1 MLGES
6 QLNQNQPVAGFGGSH
21 RVIAQTLIARHHR
34 SKHNSA
40 KGQHLVHCRFAIL
53 WDGSQPHDYADIGLM
68 SARSATPGNIPSSI
82 RSERVLVLASTL
94 VVVAILSIVTFLLIR
109 EHATA
114 QQAATRAANNIVQ
127 LIDADVLRNV
137 ELYDLS
143 LQGLIATAK
152 RDDLKDVSPT
162 IRHLALFDRATTV
175 PYKGDILLLDKHGD
189 VIADSA
195 SVEPRKGN
203 YADREYFQSHLQDP
217 NLGMMIS
224 RPFRSRSAAKD
235 WRISF
240 SYRLNDDQGGFMGVA
255 EAAMRLNYFSQLF
268 KSLNI
273 GHGTVNLVSRDGI
286 LLAQEP
292 PLADDMIGKDFS
304 NRPNFVRILREGN
317 GSFTSISS
325 VDQTQRLYTFSQ
337 VGNLPLIVV
346 VALSSQEVFASW
358 QRTAL
363 LVSGA
368 TGALC
373 IGLLWLTWLLRRE
386 LRRRHNAE
394 RELAQLASID
404 SLTGLANRRTLDE
417 TLRQEWLRA
426 QRSGQPL
433 SVLMIDADHFK
444 AFNDRHGHQQG
455 DEALRALAQL
465 IGQHVR
471 RPADLAARY
480 GGEEFSVVL
489 PETTTAGAFTM
500 AQNIRD
506 AVEQLPP
513 VTEGGAPMTVSI
525 GIATWLN
532 GPYGEFPQLLF
543 AADKALYQAK
553 ASGRNR
559 VVCAM

>member
-1 MLGES
+1 
-6 QLNQNQPVAGFGGSH
+6 
-21 RVIAQTLIARHHR
+21 
-34 SKHNSA
+34 
-40 KGQHLVHCRFAIL
+40 
-53 WDGSQPHDYADIGLM
+53 M
-68 SARSATPGNIPSSI
+68 SARSAIPGNTPPSI
-82 RSERVLVLASTL
+82 RSERVLVMASSL
-94 VVVAILSIVTFLLIR
+94 VVIAILSIVTFLLIR
-109 EHATA
+109 EHAAA
-114 QQAATRAANNIVQ
+114 QQEATRAATNIVQ
-127 LIDADVLRNV
+127 LIDADVLRNA

-143 LQGLIATAK
+143 LQGLVMAAK
-152 RDDLKDVSPT
+152 REDLKDVSPA
-162 IRHLALFDRATTV
+162 IRHLALFDRATAA

-195 SVEPRKGN
+195 SITPRIGN
-203 YADREYFQSHLQDP
+203 YADREYFQSHIQDP
-217 NLGMMIS
+217 NPGMMIS
-224 RPFRSRSAAKD
+224 RPFRSRSHRQE

-240 SYRLNDDQGGFMGVA
+240 SYRLNDERGEFMGVA
-255 EAAMRLNYFSQLF
+255 EAAMRLNYFNQLF

-273 GHGTVNLVSRDGI
+273 GHGGTVNLVSRDGI
-286 LLAQEP
+286 VLAQEP

-304 NRPNFVRILREGN
+304 KRPNFVRILREGN

-337 VGNLPLIVV
+337 VGSLPLIVV

-386 LRRRHNAE
+386 LRRRYRAE
-394 RELAQLASID
+394 RELAQLASVD

-417 TLRQEWLRA
+417 TLQQEWLRA

-444 AFNDRHGHQQG
+444 AFNDRHGHQRG
-455 DEALRALAQL
+455 DDALRALAQL
-465 IGQHVR
+465 IGKHVR

-500 AQNIRD
+500 AQHIRE

-513 VTEGGAPMTVSI
+513 VTEGEAPMTVSI
-525 GIATWLN
+525 GIATWVN
-532 GPYGEFPQLLF
+532 GPYGELQQLLF

>member
-1 MLGES
+1 MTM
-6 QLNQNQPVAGFGGSH
+6 Q
-21 RVIAQTLIARHHR
+21 
-34 SKHNSA
+34 
-40 KGQHLVHCRFAIL
+40 
-53 WDGSQPHDYADIGLM
+53 IGIM
-68 SARSATPGNIPSSI
+68 SASSATPGNIPLSI
-82 RSERVLVLASTL
+82 RSERVLVLASSL
-94 VVVAILSIVTFLLIR
+94 VVIAIVGIVTFLLIR
-109 EHATA
+109 EHASA
-114 QQAATRAANNIVQ
+114 QQAATRAASNIVQ

-143 LQGLIATAK
+143 LQGLIAAAK
-152 RDDLKDVSPT
+152 RQDLKDVSPT
-162 IRHLALFDRATTV
+162 IRQLALFDRATAA
-175 PYKGDILLLDKHGD
+175 PYKGDILLLDKRGD
-189 VIADSA
+189 VVADSA

-217 NLGMMIS
+217 GPGMKIS
-224 RPFRSRSAAKD
+224 RPFRARSSPHD

-240 SYRLNDDQGGFMGVA
+240 SYRLNDDRGEFMGVA
-255 EAAMRLNYFSQLF
+255 EAAMRLGYFSQLF

-273 GHGTVNLVSRDGI
+273 GHGGTVNLVSRDGI

-292 PLADDMIGKDFS
+292 PLAEDMVGKDFS
-304 NRPNFVRILREGN
+304 SRPNFVRILREGD
-317 GSFTSISS
+317 GSFTSVSS
-325 VDQTQRLYTFSQ
+325 VDQKQRLYTFSQ

-373 IGLLWLTWLLRRE
+373 FSLLWLTWLLRRE
-386 LRRRHNAE
+386 LRRRHTAE
-394 RELAQLASID
+394 RELALLASVD
-404 SLTGLANRRTLDE
+404 PLTGLANRRTLDQ
-417 TLRQEWLRA
+417 TLQLEWLRA

-433 SVLMIDADHFK
+433 SILMIDADHFK
-444 AFNDRHGHQQG
+444 ALNDRLGHQRG

-465 IGQHVR
+465 IGGYVR

-500 AQNIRD
+500 AQNIRE
-506 AVEQLPP
+506 AVEQLPGEL
-513 VTEGGAPMTVSI
+513 TMTVSI
-525 GIATWLN
+525 GIATWAQ
-532 GPYGEFPQLLF
+532 GPYDELDQLLL

>member
-1 MLGES
+1 
-6 QLNQNQPVAGFGGSH
+6 
-21 RVIAQTLIARHHR
+21 
-34 SKHNSA
+34 
-40 KGQHLVHCRFAIL
+40 
-53 WDGSQPHDYADIGLM
+53 M
-68 SARSATPGNIPSSI
+68 SASTATPANIPLPI
-82 RSERVLVLASTL
+82 RSERVLVLASSL
-94 VVVAILSIVTFLLIR
+94 AVIAILSIVTFLLIR
-109 EHATA
+109 EHASA
-114 QQAATRAANNIVQ
+114 QQAAIRAASNIVQ

-143 LQGLIATAK
+143 LQGLVAAAK
-152 RDDLKDVSPT
+152 RDDLNDVSPT
-162 IRHLALFDRATTV
+162 IRHLALFDRATAA
-175 PYKGDILLLDKHGD
+175 PYKGDILLLDKRGD

-195 SVEPRKGN
+195 SIQPRKGN

-217 NLGMMIS
+217 RPGMMIS
-224 RPFRSRSAAKD
+224 RPFRARSEPHD

-240 SYRLNDDQGGFMGVA
+240 SYRLNDERGEFMGVA
-255 EAAMRLNYFSQLF
+255 EAAMRLNYFNQLF

-273 GHGTVNLVSRDGI
+273 GHGGTVNLVSRDGI

-292 PLADDMIGKDFS
+292 QLAEDVIGKDFS
-304 NRPNFVRILREGN
+304 KRPNFVRILREGD
-317 GSFTSISS
+317 GSFTGLSS

-337 VGNLPLIVV
+337 VGDLPLIVV

-373 IGLLWLTWLLRRE
+373 ISLLWLTWLLRRE
-386 LRRRHNAE
+386 LKRRRNAE
-394 RELAQLASID
+394 WELAQLASVD
-404 SLTGLANRRTLDE
+404 PLTGLANRRTLDHM
-417 TLRQEWLRA
+417 LQLEWLRA

-444 AFNDRHGHQQG
+444 TFNDRLGHQRG
-455 DEALRALAQL
+455 DEALRSLAQL
-465 IGQHVR
+465 IGEHVR

-489 PETTTAGAFTM
+489 PETTTAGAFTT
-500 AQNIRD
+500 AQNIRE
-506 AVEQLPP
+506 AVEQMPG
-513 VTEGGAPMTVSI
+513 EMPMTVSI
-525 GIATWLN
+525 GIATWVQ
-532 GPYGEFPQLLF
+532 GPYSELEELLF